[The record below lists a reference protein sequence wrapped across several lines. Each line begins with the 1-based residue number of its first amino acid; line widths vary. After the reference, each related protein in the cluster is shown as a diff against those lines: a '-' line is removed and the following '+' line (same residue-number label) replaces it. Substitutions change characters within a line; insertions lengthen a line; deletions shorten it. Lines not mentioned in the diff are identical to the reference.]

1 MPNENMTTIAIVG
14 QKGGAGKT
22 TLARVLASAA
32 LASKLRV
39 HVIDTDPQSAFS
51 RWYARVS
58 KNGGGAL
65 PEDGFHIEVQHD
77 ADALAARVDELY
89 EAGETDLVLIDTKGE
104 LTEWTGKVMR
114 EADRLIMPVMPT
126 PTDIEIQLQTLDF
139 YEDLR
144 AIHPDDFPP
153 LACVLTR
160 VPPNGKRS
168 KAEERSVGEIAS
180 QFPIVPT
187 VLVARASYIK
197 MDEEGFLHVLRQRIT
212 ENPAE
217 RLQVKNIE
225 ETLSEAVDI
234 FNEVMEFT
242 DEG

>member
-32 LASKLRV
+32 LASNLRV
-39 HVIDTDPQSAFS
+39 HVIDTAPQSAFS
-51 RWYARVS
+51 RWYARIRES
-58 KNGGGAL
+58 GGGPL
-65 PEDGFHIEVQHD
+65 PADRFQIEVQHD
-77 ADALAARVDELY
+77 ADALAARVDQLY
-89 EAGETDLVLIDTKGE
+89 EEGETDLVLIDTKGE

-114 EADRLIMPVMPT
+114 EADRLIMPIMPT
-126 PTDIEIQLQTLDF
+126 PTDVEIQRQTLEF
-139 YEDLR
+139 YDDLKTVN
-144 AIHPDDFPP
+144 PDDFPP

-160 VPPNGKRS
+160 VPPPGKRS
-168 KAEERSVGEIAS
+168 KAEDRALTEIANE
-180 QFPIVPT
+180 FPIVPT
-187 VLVARASYIK
+187 ALVARASYIK
-197 MDEEGFLHVLRQRIT
+197 MDEEGFLHVLRQRT
-212 ENPAE
+212 LDNPQE
-217 RLQVKNIE
+217 RLQQKNIE